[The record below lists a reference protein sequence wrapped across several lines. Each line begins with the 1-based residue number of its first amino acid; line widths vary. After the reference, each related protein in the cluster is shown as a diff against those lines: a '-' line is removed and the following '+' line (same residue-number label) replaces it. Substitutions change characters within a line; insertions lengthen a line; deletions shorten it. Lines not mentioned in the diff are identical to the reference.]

1 MAENAAPVN
10 SRVCHVAIVETPIDV
25 ARLQA
30 YVAQPGIGAITLFL
44 GTVRNLHEGRDV
56 TGIDYEAYHPMA
68 ERELA
73 AIARETCDATA
84 GLQLAI
90 EHRVGALV
98 VGDVSVAIVAAH
110 ARRAPSLAAAQ
121 HVIEVLKQRVPI
133 WKREHYT
140 DGERRW
146 VDPTAPTPGAEIV

>member
-1 MAENAAPVN
+1 M
-10 SRVCHVAIVETPIDV
+10 AIVETPIDV
-25 ARLQA
+25 GRLQA
-30 YVAQPGIGAITLFL
+30 LVAQPGIGAITLFL
-44 GTVRNLHEGRDV
+44 GTVRNLHEGRHV

-73 AIARETCDATA
+73 AIARETCEATA

-90 EHRVGALV
+90 EHRVGTLV

-121 HVIEVLKQRVPI
+121 QVIEVLKQRVPI

-146 VDPTAPTPGAEIV
+146 IDPTAPTRGTEIA